1 MNTFFM
7 LKIIDYLTVKD
18 KIYLTFGFS
27 FFLAKYVKQSK
38 IFNSFVFKL
47 NSIQIMKKL
56 FFGTIILSVLLTS
69 CVSTKKY
76 ADLESQHNKTKDEL
90 VDAKAELQ
98 GCLVDKDH
106 LMELNKSLKEDK
118 ARSIQ
123 QVENLTVLTQSSS
136 DNIKEVIAQLSEKD
150 KYINGVRDAM
160 TKKDSIN
167 LALAFQLKKDLAAG
181 IQDEDIQIDVEKT
194 VVYISIA
201 DKMLFKSGSATVSDR
216 AKEVLGKVATVV
228 NSKPEMEVQV
238 EGYTDNVPISTKNMK
253 DNWDLSVARATSVVR
268 VLQTDFDVAPSRLIA
283 AGRSEYVPLASN
295 DTAEGRSTNRRTR
308 IVILPKLEEFFDILE
323 QKPE

>member
-1 MNTFFM
+1 
-7 LKIIDYLTVKD
+7 
-18 KIYLTFGFS
+18 
-27 FFLAKYVKQSK
+27 
-38 IFNSFVFKL
+38 
-47 NSIQIMKKL
+47 MKKL
-56 FFGTIILSVLLTS
+56 FLGAVMLSVLLTS
-69 CVSTKKY
+69 CVSSKKY
-76 ADLESQHNKTKDEL
+76 ADLESQHNQTKQEL
-90 VDAKAELQ
+90 VDAKADLQ
-98 GCLVDKDH
+98 KCLVDKDH
-106 LMELNKSLKEDK
+106 LEELNKSLQEDK

-167 LALAFQLKKDLAAG
+167 LALAFQLKKDLADG

-201 DKMLFKSGSATVSDR
+201 DKMLFKSGSAEVSER

-238 EGYTDNVPISTKNMK
+238 EGYTDNVPINTNCMK

-268 VLQTDFDVAPSRLIA
+268 VLQGDFAVDPGRLIA
-283 AGRSEYVPLASN
+283 AGRSEYVPLESN

>member
-1 MNTFFM
+1 MK
-7 LKIIDYLTVKD
+7 KII
-18 KIYLTFGFS
+18 
-27 FFLAKYVKQSK
+27 
-38 IFNSFVFKL
+38 
-47 NSIQIMKKL
+47 
-56 FFGTIILSVLLTS
+56 FGTLMLTLLLTS
-69 CVSTKKY
+69 CVSNKKY
-76 ADLESQHNKTKDEL
+76 ADLEAQHSQTKQEL
-90 VDAKAELQ
+90 VDAKADLQ
-98 GCLVDKDH
+98 KCLVDKTY
-106 LMELNKSLKEDK
+106 LEEQNASLKEDK

-150 KYINGVRDAM
+150 KYINGIRDAM

-201 DKMLFKSGSATVSDR
+201 DKLLFKSGSATVSER

-228 NSKPEMEVQV
+228 NGRPDMDVQV
-238 EGYTDNVPISTKNMK
+238 EGYTDNVPINTNCMK

-268 VLQTDFDVAPSRLIA
+268 ILHNDFAVDPGRLVA
-283 AGRSEYVPLASN
+283 AGRSEYVPLESN
-295 DTAEGRSTNRRTR
+295 DTAEGRSINRRTR
-308 IVILPKLEEFFDILE
+308 IVILPKLEEFFEILE

>member
-1 MNTFFM
+1 
-7 LKIIDYLTVKD
+7 
-18 KIYLTFGFS
+18 
-27 FFLAKYVKQSK
+27 
-38 IFNSFVFKL
+38 
-47 NSIQIMKKL
+47 MKK
-56 FFGTIILSVLLTS
+56 ILLITVTMSVLLSS

-76 ADLESQHNKTKDEL
+76 TDLESQYGKTKQDL
-90 VDAKAELQ
+90 VDAKADLQ
-98 GCLVDKDH
+98 SCLIEKDH
-106 LMELNKSLKEDK
+106 LTSMNELLKEDK
-118 ARSIQ
+118 ARSLQ

-136 DNIKEVIAQLSEKD
+136 DNIKEVISQLSEKD
-150 KYINGVRDAM
+150 KYINGIRDAM
-160 TKKDSIN
+160 TRKDSIN

-201 DKMLFKSGSATVSDR
+201 DKMLFKSGSAVVSDR

-238 EGYTDNVPISTKNMK
+238 EGYTDNVSINTKCMK

-268 VLQTDFDVAPSRLIA
+268 VLQNDYAVDPGRLIA
-283 AGRSEYVPLASN
+283 AGRSEYVPLESN
-295 DTAEGRSTNRRTR
+295 DTPEGRSTNRRTR
-308 IVILPKLEEFFDILE
+308 IVILPKLDQFFDILE